1 MKEELLANG
10 WTNKGHTY
18 FKKKRIGFDLDVILT
33 YNCGFIL
40 YCDVRIKGVVYRIS
54 ESFLKYDIDY
64 DYFKNMCNQ
73 IYKDGIR
80 AVFDKDIV

>member
-10 WTNKGHTY
+10 WVYVDGEYSFVKQLSTNIYIKLVYNTKFITSYIFFCGGR
-18 FKKKRIGFDLDVILT
+18 FELSSAILD
-33 YNCGFIL
+33 
-40 YCDVRIKGVVYRIS
+40 
-54 ESFLKYDIDY
+54 YDIDY

-80 AVFDKDIV
+80 SVFDKDIV